1 MDGNHKKVEDSKFEW
16 RWGKEYNFL
25 LQMERMI

>member
-1 MDGNHKKVEDSKFEW
+1 MVIVKKVEDSKFEW
-16 RWGKEYNFL
+16 RWGKKYNFL